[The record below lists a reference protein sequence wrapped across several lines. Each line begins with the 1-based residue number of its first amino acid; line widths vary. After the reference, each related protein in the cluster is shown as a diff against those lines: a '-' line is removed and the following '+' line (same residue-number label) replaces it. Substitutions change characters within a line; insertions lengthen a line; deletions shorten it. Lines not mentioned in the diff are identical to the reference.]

1 MVLLTAFFM
10 LTTWLE
16 EKERKRRMQWDLSM
30 QRDLEFFI
38 LSMWLEEIIRHMQWQ
53 ANLLDIHAEPQ
64 PVEHFPL
71 PNAA

>member
-16 EKERKRRMQWDLSM
+16 EKERKRRIQRDLSM
-30 QRDLEFFI
+30 QWDVEFFI
-38 LSMWLEEIIRHMQWQ
+38 LSMWLQEIIRHMQWQ
-53 ANLLDIHAEPQ
+53 ANLLDAEPQ